1 MELLETKVLHAGKHV
16 DFVAKRYRRADGSE
30 AEREIVEHPGSVAV
44 LAYDEEFAYLVA
56 QPREAVEEER
66 LLEIPAGTLDVEGET
81 ELECA
86 RRELAEE
93 AELRAEDWSVVH
105 VVYPSPGFL
114 TEKVTIFAATGL
126 SPADGERDD
135 DEKIEVVRLDLAEID
150 DALPEIRDAT
160 TVIALQWLKEQSHAG
175 GGLPRGATGASPS

>member
-1 MELLETKVLHAGKHV
+1 MDLLNTQPLHEGKHV
-16 DFVAKRYRRADGSE
+16 SFVSRRYRHEDGSE
-30 AEREIVEHPGSVAV
+30 VEREVVDHPGSVAI

-93 AELRAEDWSVVH
+93 AELQAEEWSLLH

-114 TEKVTIFAATGL
+114 TEKVTIFEATGL
-126 SPADGERDD
+126 SPAQGERDE
-135 DEKIEVVRLDLAEID
+135 DEEIAIVRLPLAEIEQ
-150 DALPEIRDAT
+150 ALPEIRDAT
-160 TVIALQWLKEQSHAG
+160 TVIALLRLQEKL
-175 GGLPRGATGASPS
+175 

>member
-1 MELLETKVLHAGKHV
+1 MELIETRTLHGGKHV
-16 DFVAKRYRRADGSE
+16 DLLAKRYRHADGDE
-30 AEREIVEHPGSVAV
+30 VEREIVQHPGSVAV

-66 LLEIPAGTLDVEGET
+66 LLEIPAGTLDVEGES

-93 AELRAEDWSVVH
+93 AELRAEEWSLLH

-114 TEKVTIFAATGL
+114 TERVTIFEATGL
-126 SPADGERDD
+126 GPAEGERDE
-135 DEKIEVVRLDLAEID
+135 DEEIEIVRLPLAEIEQ
-150 DALPEIRDAT
+150 ALPQIRDAT
-160 TVIALQWLKEQSHAG
+160 TVIALLRLKEKLQG
-175 GGLPRGATGASPS
+175 

>member
-1 MELLETKVLHAGKHV
+1 MKLLETKALHEGKHV
-16 DFVAKRYRRADGSE
+16 DFVAKRYRHEDGSE
-30 AEREIVEHPGSVAV
+30 VEREIVEHPGSVAV

-66 LLEIPAGTLDVEGET
+66 LLEIPAGTLDVEGES

-93 AELRAEDWSVVH
+93 AELAAEEWNLLH

-114 TEKVTIFAATGL
+114 TEKVTIFEATGL
-126 SPADGERDD
+126 SPAEGERDD
-135 DEKIEVVRLDLAEID
+135 DEEIEIVRLPLVEIEQ
-150 DALPEIRDAT
+150 ALPEIRDAT
-160 TVIALQWLKEQSHAG
+160 TVIALLRLKER
-175 GGLPRGATGASPS
+175 L